1 MVTILEKWSVLCR
14 VGESAMVTIGE
25 VALCRVG
32 ESAMVTIGE
41 VECTVSGG

>member
-25 VALCRVG
+25 V
-32 ESAMVTIGE
+32 
-41 VECTVSGG
+41 ECTVSGG